1 MTEILVPREN
11 VNDEVVI
18 IQKLIITSGDEV
30 EVGQAIME
38 IETSKTAIEI
48 CAPEAGTIHFDVVEG
63 DEIPVGDVLCR
74 ISNDESDL
82 VDQQKS
88 RQNQVVDDADRELPK
103 HISKDAE
110 DVAKQ
115 HGINIASLSGQWI
128 SRRSVMAA
136 AGLSTEAKPARA
148 KRNVLPAADDSIVDI
163 PDGLPAYKSEHLDL
177 RKRAEI
183 TNLSVLGSGL
193 RQSTIGNSS
202 LPLKKRSSQAIP
214 LFSDSIAD
222 MVVYEASKLLRQYP
236 LLNGFYSGNNTVSL
250 YEEVHAGV
258 SFDNDRNLKVLRI
271 ENSNQLKLNEIQLAI
286 NSLLA
291 KYEAEEN
298 LSAELRPA
306 TFTVTDLSHTAA
318 DFVYP
323 LLSGYQSLIIGI
335 VKKDSNN
342 RYQLFASFDHRVC
355 EGLYVAKFLDALIRN
370 ISSHFI
376 DSSSSVENIR
386 CYFCQKPMQEERT
399 LGNRGFINITID
411 SGEQVEICRNCF
423 DGW

>member
-1 MTEILVPREN
+1 MIEILVPREN

-18 IQKLIITSGDEV
+18 IQKLIIMSGDEV
-30 EVGQAIME
+30 EAGQVIME

-48 CAPEAGTIHFDVVEG
+48 CAPEAGKVYFNVVEG
-63 DEIPVGDVLCR
+63 DEIPVGDVLYR
-74 ISNDESDL
+74 IFNDESDL
-82 VDQQKS
+82 EDQQKGL
-88 RQNQVVDDADRELPK
+88 QNQADKDADRGLVK

-110 DVAKQ
+110 EVAKQ
-115 HGINIASLSGQWI
+115 YGVDIESLTGQWI
-128 SRRSVMAA
+128 SRHSVIKA
-136 AGLSTEAKPARA
+136 AGLSMEAGPGRA
-148 KRNVLPAADDSIVDI
+148 KQNVLPIADNTITDL
-163 PDGLPAYKSEHLDL
+163 PDELPAYKSEHLNL

-183 TNLSVLGSGL
+183 INLSVLGSGL
-193 RQSTIGNSS
+193 RQSTIGNTS
-202 LPLKKRSSQAIP
+202 LPLKKRSSQPIP
-214 LFSDSIAD
+214 LFEDGIAD
-222 MVVYEASKLLRQYP
+222 LVVYEASKLLKQFQ

-271 ENSNQLKLNEIQLAI
+271 ENSDQLKLNEIQHAI
-286 NSLLA
+286 NGLLA

-306 TFTVTDLSHTAA
+306 TFTITDLSHTAA

-323 LLSGYQSLIIGI
+323 LLNGYQSLIIGI
-335 VKKDSNN
+335 VKKDAN
-342 RYQLFASFDHRVC
+342 RFQLFVSFDHRVC
-355 EGLYVAKFLDALIRN
+355 EGLYVAKFLDVLIRN
-370 ISSHFI
+370 ISSHFV
-376 DSSSSVENIR
+376 DSASSVENIR
-386 CYFCQKPMQEERT
+386 CYFCQKSMQEERM